1 MGSTKFD
8 IEKFIDKNDFGLWM
22 MKMTTLLVHHGL
34 EWALE
39 GEKGLPATMS
49 ERGKKEVLDKA
60 HSVLILFL
68 GHKVPREV

>member
-1 MGSTKFD
+1 
-8 IEKFIDKNDFGLWM
+8 
-22 MKMTTLLVHHGL
+22 MKIRVLLVHHGL
-34 EWALE
+34 EQALE